1 MRVCQKCRFWGWNNA
16 NVKEWLFLSDKLR
29 TGKNKIVIFMT
40 KWCWIMFCIVI
51 LHLESKFQQN
61 CYFWTFLAIFGYFSK
76 GPPFEMLKI
85 PFKLQHVFRRKKKS
99 KFFVHFFARVSTYLY
114 FSRPILIIPSLH
126 LKFQLEMMISE
137 GVARMDRQTDRQT
150 HRQTDSCAFII

>member
-1 MRVCQKCRFWGWNNA
+1 MV
-16 NVKEWLFLSDKLR
+16 LR
-29 TGKNKIVIFMT
+29 HVLYRYF
-40 KWCWIMFCIVI
+40 
-51 LHLESKFQQN
+51 HLESKFQQN

-137 GVARMDRQTDRQT
+137 GVARMDRHTDTQTDRQT
-150 HRQTDSCAFII
+150 DRQLCFYNID